1 MLNYFLSGD
10 IGGTKTL
17 LQLSLSDN
25 LTEPVLQKS
34 YASAAYAG
42 LQEIVDEFL
51 SEAGIRNI
59 ASACFALA
67 GPVNEKRIVKLT
79 NLPWQVDADAL
90 AQRFSIKS
98 VELIN
103 DFEAV
108 AYGIAA
114 LPESDY
120 LTVQTGNKQPQ
131 GTRLVVGA
139 GTGLGVAWLTS
150 DGGLNRVHASE
161 AGHMDFAPQDEMQ
174 YALLRYMI
182 DRYDHVSYER
192 IVSGPG
198 LVSIYEFIHDS
209 GIAKPSADLV
219 AAFKNHDASAVI
231 AQYARHE
238 DEKIARMAWGMFLS
252 VYGAFVGN
260 LALAVLPLGG
270 IFVAGGVAGK
280 NASQFQSG
288 EFIRAFLSKGR
299 YADMLSGLPV
309 HIVLNARVGLLGAS
323 QYASRNFLID
333 SGERKSC
340 LTN

>member
-1 MLNYFLSGD
+1 M
-10 IGGTKTL
+10 

-25 LTEPVLQKS
+25 LTVPVLQKS

-42 LQEIVDEFL
+42 LHEIIDVFL
-51 SEAGIRNI
+51 TEAGIRNI

-79 NLPWQVDADAL
+79 NLPWQVDADVL
-90 AQRFSIKS
+90 AQRFSIKT

-108 AYGIAA
+108 AYGIAGLA
-114 LPESDY
+114 ASD
-120 LTVQTGNKQPQ
+120 LLMLQAGNEQPQ

-139 GTGLGVAWLTS
+139 GTGLGVAWITS
-150 DGGLNRVHASE
+150 DNGLNRVHASE
-161 AGHMDFAPQDEMQ
+161 AGHMDFAPQDERQ
-174 YALLRYMI
+174 YALLRYMN

-198 LVSIYEFIHDS
+198 LVSIFEFLRDT
-209 GIAKPSADLV
+209 GIAKPSADLI
-219 AAFKNHDASAVI
+219 AAFKGDDASAVI
-231 AQYARHE
+231 AQYSQHA
-238 DEKIARMAWGMFLS
+238 DEKIARMAWGIFLS
-252 VYGAFVGN
+252 AYGAFVGN
-260 LALAVLPLGG
+260 LALTVLPLGG

-280 NASQFQSG
+280 NASQFQNG
-288 EFIRAFLSKGR
+288 EFIHAFLSKGR

-309 HIVLNARVGLLGAS
+309 HIVLNAHVGLLGAS
-323 QYASRNFLID
+323 QYAGNNFLID